1 MSSNEER
8 DQNEP
13 DLERWYS
20 GYLLIERPS
29 EDVARRLSEF
39 ARELP
44 YFDVSPTAIE
54 LDYRGRDS
62 SQFIVRGLLRLAQ
75 LVGTASGE
83 IVCQVSGDAD
93 QLWFEFYRIRR
104 ERLFRQFGKVVRQPE
119 DEVTSPG

>member
-1 MSSNEER
+1 MSTNEECDR
-8 DQNEP
+8 SES

-29 EDVARRLSEF
+29 EDVARRLSDF

-44 YFDVSPTAIE
+44 SFDISPTAIE
-54 LDYRGRDS
+54 LDYRGRES

-75 LVGTASGE
+75 LVGTATGE

-93 QLWFEFYRIRR
+93 QLWFEFYTIRGG
-104 ERLFRQFGKVVRQPE
+104 RLFRQFGKIVRLPE
-119 DEVTSPG
+119 HEVISPG